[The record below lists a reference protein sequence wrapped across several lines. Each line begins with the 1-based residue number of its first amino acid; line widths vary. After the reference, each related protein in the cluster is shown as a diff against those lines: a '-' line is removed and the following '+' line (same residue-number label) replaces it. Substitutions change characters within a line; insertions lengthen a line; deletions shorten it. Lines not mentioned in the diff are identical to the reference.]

1 MCWKCSNEFYNID
14 VVKLI
19 MNQTSKFDSYYI
31 RELIFIKM
39 LNYSSVNYIFADS
52 AHVSK
57 LLSLS
62 KKQCDIVWDICI
74 SNNVLRKVEGGY
86 SAFDWMS
93 ENKLICSEKPV
104 TRIVY
109 LPAKSETLVKEEKPK
124 KTKEYKEAV
133 RYNVW
138 LTRSEIKKLKEEF
151 TDEQIAAMVDKLSDY
166 KNNSNKQYKS
176 DFDAINRWVINWFK
190 QSHSVVSK
198 QSSNSHEDGGFP
210 DWITGKG

>member
-1 MCWKCSNEFYNID
+1 
-14 VVKLI
+14 

-52 AHVSK
+52 AQVSK

-74 SNNVLRKVEGGY
+74 SNNVLRQVEGGY
-86 SAFDWMS
+86 SAFDWMN
-93 ENKLICSEKPV
+93 ENKLICGENPV

-109 LPAKSETLVKEEKPK
+109 LPAKTETLVKEEKPK

-133 RYNVW
+133 RHNVW
-138 LTRSEIKKLKEEF
+138 LTRSEINELRKEF
-151 TDEQIAAMVDKLSDY
+151 TDEDITLMVDKLSDY
-166 KNNSNKQYKS
+166 KSYTNKYYHS
-176 DFDAINRWVINWFK
+176 DYLVIRKWVVNWLNEQKARTSMMQK
-190 QSHSVVSK
+190 QS
-198 QSSNSHEDGGFP
+198 NSQVENNFP